1 MLTELLEVI
10 TATVEGHCK
19 LDTGITLEEL
29 PAEGGIYAELGD
41 GFEESTSY
49 NKQEVKVIPVLFL
62 CRHPDQKHCL
72 EQLCEISG
80 YLQGLKQYP
89 QGKTFAWLNT
99 EIAKE
104 PITDKSKFVI
114 NPAYDTVLEVQKLYK
129 EDTLTEFEKI
139 DQALKMLVRN
149 KWNLRLLNPEEKQKL
164 LSVITKR
171 YVEVEKRPQIK
182 KSPFP
187 VLDFEKD
194 GDYIYAS
201 FMQAY
206 KIDLIEEQG
215 RLPWKKFLYLFNGL
229 PADTKIKQIMRIRQ
243 MPVPEYNGKNS
254 KEIQEINEMKSY
266 YALPVEGGGG
276 QSGLDLLFHTLE
288 GMAKR

>member
-1 MLTELLEVI
+1 MGVLTDIPCNKVI
-10 TATVEGHCK
+10 T
-19 LDTGITLEEL
+19 
-29 PAEGGIYAELGD
+29 
-41 GFEESTSY
+41 
-49 NKQEVKVIPVLFL
+49 N
-62 CRHPDQKHCL
+62 
-72 EQLCEISG
+72 
-80 YLQGLKQYP
+80 
-89 QGKTFAWLNT
+89 
-99 EIAKE
+99 
-104 PITDKSKFVI
+104 KSKFLV
-114 NPAYDTVLEVQKLYK
+114 NPAFDIVLEVQKLYK
-129 EDTLTEFEKI
+129 EDVLTEFEKI
-139 DQALKMLVRN
+139 DQALRMLVKN
-149 KWNLRLLNPEEKQKL
+149 KWNLQLLNPEEKQKL
-164 LSVITKR
+164 LSVITQR

-201 FMQAY
+201 FMQVY
-206 KIDLIEEQG
+206 QIDLIEEQG